1 MPGTLM
7 SKEQRIL
14 RMGDYV
20 NSYILTYH
28 SHTFENFC
36 GDGTNHDTVMV
47 LVKRLN
53 FGQVLFDGLAL

>member
-20 NSYILTYH
+20 NSYILT
-28 SHTFENFC
+28 
-36 GDGTNHDTVMV
+36 
-47 LVKRLN
+47 
-53 FGQVLFDGLAL
+53 